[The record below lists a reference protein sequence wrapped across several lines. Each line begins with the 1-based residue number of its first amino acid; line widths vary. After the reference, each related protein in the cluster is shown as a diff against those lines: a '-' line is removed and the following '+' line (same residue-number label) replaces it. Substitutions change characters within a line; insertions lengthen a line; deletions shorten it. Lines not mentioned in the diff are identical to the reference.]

1 VIGSPAASCDRFLGG
16 LVQSVSL
23 RPRVVGAVAVAE
35 RADAPSRK
43 TQDAAAA
50 SDGMDQRLT
59 GAVFRLTVVL
69 VTAGFCL
76 VGAGTA
82 GLTGSLVL
90 VAVLLGLGG
99 VVYALAQAVDDAD
112 LDRYDTAD
120 IVPVV
125 PAGPVVAA
133 VVVLVFLD
141 ATAGEVQA
149 LGGLLGLVGMANYFL
164 RPVYQLLYGLA
175 SRLTSA

>member
-1 VIGSPAASCDRFLGG
+1 MIGSPAASCDRFLGG

-50 SDGMDQRLT
+50 SGGMDQRLT

-125 PAGPVVAA
+125 PAGPVVGRCDCG
-133 VVVLVFLD
+133 LPVFRTASGRRCLD
-141 ATAGEVQA
+141 GACERFEDEGGGRAGTE
-149 LGGLLGLVGMANYFL
+149 G
-164 RPVYQLLYGLA
+164 
-175 SRLTSA
+175 